1 MIIRNALRIAVVLF
15 LLFPFLFLVASFR
28 GSASV
33 DWPELFWAFKNSFLQ
48 ASLSAF
54 FSVILGLW
62 AALGL
67 VRLKGRNLKPLT
79 ALAYFLC
86 LLPNFL
92 PAIFMLLAVLN
103 AIDPFPMGVYGIAL
117 VHTFINF
124 GLVAILLTQTIESKL
139 GGMVELAYIEG
150 ASRWQ
155 FMTRAF
161 FPLLK
166 RDIAM
171 LGLFVFVICF
181 GSFSVPLVV
190 GGARGTTIEVLIY
203 EKIRLSGHWSE
214 AIILAFLQ
222 SVFIFML
229 AFIVQKSKVSRIQRW
244 ARLDLIGQSSGV
256 LLILLISALYIFG
269 YLQSFL
275 TGLTMISTFYDVQSA
290 LFWSMLG
297 TLIVGLSV
305 GIVSYLCLMLIA
317 YCTPKLWFEKFLS
330 GYVAPS
336 TALAC
341 FALLLLGPNDGLIPF
356 IKIPLAIVLLSLNT
370 LYRMGWDSELESLR
384 SQWTIA
390 YVMGASKAQIFRE
403 ILFPQISARA
413 GMLAGLASVWACGDF
428 AVSRILAHRD
438 LTLAMMTETL
448 MSGYRLHQATLL
460 SAGIIVCSA
469 FCFLFI
475 VGVSRVLRRKF
486 AS

>member
-15 LLFPFLFLVASFR
+15 LLFPFLFLILSFR
-28 GSASV
+28 GNASI
-33 DWPELFWAFKNSFLQ
+33 DWPELAWAFKNSFLQ
-48 ASLSAF
+48 ASISAVLS
-54 FSVILGLW
+54 VLLGLW
-62 AALGL
+62 ASLGII
-67 VRLKGRNLKPLT
+67 RLKSRNIRPLISLT
-79 ALAYFLC
+79 YFLC

-124 GLVAILLTQTIESKL
+124 GLVAVLLTQTIESKL
-139 GGMVELAYIEG
+139 GGMVELAFIEG

-166 RDIAM
+166 KDIA
-171 LGLFVFVICF
+171 LLALFVFVICF

-190 GGARGTTIEVLIY
+190 GGARGTTVEVLIY
-203 EKIRLSGHWSE
+203 EKIRLSSQWSE
-214 AIILAFLQ
+214 AIILALLQ
-222 SVFIFML
+222 SGFIFL
-229 AFIVQKSKVSRIQRW
+229 LSLIVQKSGAPRIQRW

-256 LLILLISALYIFG
+256 LLIYLISALYIFG

-275 TGLTMISTFYDVQSA
+275 SGLTMISTFYDVQSA
-290 LFWSMLG
+290 LFWSLLG
-297 TLIVGLSV
+297 TLGVGLTV
-305 GIVSYLCLMLIA
+305 GLLSYLFLMVIA
-317 YCTPKLWFEKFLS
+317 YCSPKIWFERFLG

-341 FALLLLGPNDGLIPF
+341 FALLLVGPNQGVMPF
-356 IKIPLAIVLLSLNT
+356 IKIPLALILLSLNT

-384 SQWTIA
+384 SQATMA
-390 YVMGASKAQIFRE
+390 YVMGASKTQIFRE
-403 ILFPQISARA
+403 ILFPQISSRA
-413 GMLAGLASVWACGDF
+413 GMLAGLAAVWACGDF

-448 MSGYRLHQATLL
+448 MSGYRLHQATIL
-460 SAGIIVCSA
+460 STVIIICSA

-475 VGVSRVLRRKF
+475 VGVSRVLRRKL